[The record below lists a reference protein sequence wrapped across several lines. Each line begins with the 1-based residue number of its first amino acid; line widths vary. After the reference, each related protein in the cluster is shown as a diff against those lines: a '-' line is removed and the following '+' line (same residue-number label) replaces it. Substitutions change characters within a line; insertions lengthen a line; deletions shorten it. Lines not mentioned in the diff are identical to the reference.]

1 MDLGEGLRKAL
12 ARLSGA
18 PIIDAKS
25 IKEFNKELQ
34 KALLGSDVEVSLVL
48 ALTRKIEDAALKSKL
63 PAGVSP
69 KDYITNLVY
78 DELVK
83 LMGKKFEPTLEPK
96 RILMLGLYGSGKTT
110 SSAKLAKFYQ
120 DRRLSSAVI
129 CCDVERPAAYEQLET
144 LAKQAGV
151 GFFGIKGEKDVKK
164 IVKQGLAQFKDK
176 KVIIFDSSGR
186 NALDKELIEELKE
199 INHEA
204 KPDEKILVISADI
217 GQIAGK
223 QAKQFDEA
231 VKLTGVIVTKIDG
244 SGKGGGAL
252 SAVNAANVNITFVGT
267 GEKLSS
273 IELYDSKKFVGRL
286 LGIPDIESLITHVNE
301 AVREANI
308 KPEEMNMQELNFETF
323 YTQLQTMSKMGPLK
337 NMLGMLGMVDMPKGA
352 VEESEIKLKKYK
364 TIIGSMTK
372 EERLNEKLM
381 HDQNRMK
388 RVAAGSGTQEKDVR
402 DLLKDFANMKKMMN
416 AFQNDRDVKRRL
428 SKFMPK
434 M

>member
-18 PIIDAKS
+18 TIIDTKT

-48 ALTRKIEDAALKSKL
+48 SLTRKIEDAALKSKL
-63 PAGVSP
+63 PSGVSP

-83 LMGKKFEPTLEPK
+83 LMGSKFEPTLEPK

-120 DRRLSSAVI
+120 DRRLSSAVV
-129 CCDVERPAAYEQLET
+129 CCDVARPAAYEQLET

-151 GFFGIKGEKDVKK
+151 GFFGIKGEMNVKR
-164 IVKQGLAQFKDK
+164 IVKEALVALKDK

-199 INHEA
+199 INGEA
-204 KPDEKILVISADI
+204 KPQEKILVISADI

-231 VKLTGVIVTKIDG
+231 VNLTGVIVTKIDG

-252 SAVNAANVNITFVGT
+252 SAVNAANVNITFIGT
-267 GEKLSS
+267 GEKLNS

-286 LGIPDIESLITHVNE
+286 IGIPDIEALITHVNE
-301 AVREANI
+301 AVKEANI
-308 KPEEMNMQELNFETF
+308 KPEDLQSQELNFDTF
-323 YTQLQTMSKMGPLK
+323 YTQLKAMSKMGPLS
-337 NMLGMLGMVDMPKGA
+337 NMLGMLGMNDMPKGA
-352 VEESEIKLKKYK
+352 VEESEAKLKRYK
-364 TIIGSMTK
+364 SIIGSMTQ
-372 EERLNEKLM
+372 EERTNERLM
-381 HDQNRMK
+381 HDQKRMT
-388 RVAAGSGTQEKDVR
+388 RVAAGSGTKEKDVR

-434 M
+434 I